1 MSNDNKI
8 DEKLDKM
15 LDKINSLHTDT
26 ALIQKDVGQNTKD
39 LAFHI
44 KRTNLLEERME
55 QHAAYH
61 EKQLDEALI
70 PIRWIKITLK
80 ILAAAAV
87 IAGLL
92 KTLGLI

>member
-1 MSNDNKI
+1 MSEDNKI
-8 DEKLDKM
+8 DEKLE
-15 LDKINSLHTDT
+15 KILEKVNSLSTDS
-26 ALIQKDVGQNTKD
+26 ALIKKDVGQNTRD
-39 LAFHI
+39 LSTHI

-55 QHAAYH
+55 QHATYH

-70 PIRWIKITLK
+70 PIRWIKTSLK

-87 IAGLL
+87 ITGLL